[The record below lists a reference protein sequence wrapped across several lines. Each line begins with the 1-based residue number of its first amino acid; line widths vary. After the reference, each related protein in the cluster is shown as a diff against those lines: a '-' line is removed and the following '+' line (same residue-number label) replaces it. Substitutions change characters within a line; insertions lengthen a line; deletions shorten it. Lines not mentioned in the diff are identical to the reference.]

1 MILQALYDYYQRK
14 AADPDSNIAP
24 RGFERK
30 DIPFII
36 VIDKEGN
43 FINLEDTRSG
53 EGKQKRAKTFLVLKT
68 KGRTGSKASETANI
82 FWDHWGYVLGQP
94 KEKDEKKSAEQ
105 LSEDAKKQNNTFV
118 TQVRQLSMKYP
129 ENDQFAAV
137 CKLFDQEYQIQK
149 ILEHE
154 NWKECYKIPG
164 CNLSFR
170 VAGEANIVAE
180 HDDLSQQVEVKVES
194 DSEVLTQSAD
204 GICLITGERLPI
216 AILHSVTSIP
226 GGKSGGK
233 LVGFQKNSGYDSYY
247 KEQGLNAPISKKAED
262 AYTTALN
269 VLLGRD
275 SKNKFKIADTSVV
288 FWSQKQSDFENQ
300 FSFFFSAPPKDDPDQ
315 NIREVKALFEA
326 IHTGKLNTEGD
337 TPFYILGLA
346 PNAARISIR
355 FWKTG
360 KVADFAKNIAKHFE
374 DLEIVRSKNDE
385 KEYFSLFNLLSNVSF
400 EFKVDNVPPN
410 LAGKVI
416 ESVLDGTKYPDTL
429 QQQCIRRI
437 KAEQHVNRIRA
448 AILKAYLNRKETIYN
463 TNEKLITMSLDLENK
478 NQGYLCGRLF
488 AVLEKIQE
496 DAQPGI
502 NSTIKDRYYGAASTT
517 PVTVFGRLLNLSNH
531 HLAKLGGGSK
541 TYYEKMIQEI
551 MTGVSSNGLPS
562 HLSLDDQSRFAI
574 GYYHQRQDL
583 FTKKDKNN

>member
-14 AADPDSNIAP
+14 AADPESNIAP
-24 RGFERK
+24 KGYEWK
-30 DIPFII
+30 EIPFII

-53 EGKQKRAKTFLVLKT
+53 EGRLRRAKSFLVLKT
-68 KGRTGSKASETANI
+68 KGRPGSKASEIANVL
-82 FWDHWGYVLGQP
+82 WDHWGYVLGQP
-94 KEKDEKKSAEQ
+94 KDATEKAQ
-105 LSEDAKKQNNTFV
+105 GDAIKQNNTFV
-118 TQVRQLSMKYP
+118 SQIIQISKKYP
-129 ENDQFAAV
+129 ANDQFAAV
-137 CKLFDQEYQIQK
+137 CKFYENGDSIPSLLQQ
-149 ILEHE
+149 E

-170 VAGEANIVAE
+170 IVGESGIVAE
-180 HDDLSQQVEVKVES
+180 HDDLRKDVEADNFS
-194 DSEVLTQSAD
+194 DDLEQTQGTD
-204 GICLITGERLPI
+204 GVCLITGEKLPI
-216 AILHSVTSIP
+216 AILHSATSIP

-233 LVGFQKNSGYDSYY
+233 LVGFQKNSGYDSYN
-247 KEQGLNAPISKKAED
+247 KEQGLNAPVSKKAED

-269 VLLGRD
+269 VLLGKD
-275 SKNKFKIADTSVV
+275 SKNKFNIADTTVI
-288 FWSQKQSDFENQ
+288 FWSQKQNDFENQ
-300 FSFFFSAPPKDDPDQ
+300 FAFFFSAPPKDDPDQ
-315 NIREVKALFEA
+315 NIREVKALFES
-326 IHTGKLNTEGD
+326 IHTGKLNAEGD
-337 TPFYILGLA
+337 TQFYILGLA
-346 PNAARISIR
+346 PNAARVSIR

-360 KVADFAKNIAKHFE
+360 KVVDFATNIAKHFE
-374 DLEIVRSKNDE
+374 DLEIVRSKNDQ

-400 EFKVDNVPPN
+400 EFKVDNIPPS

-416 ESVLDGTKYPDTL
+416 ESMLDGTKYPDTL

-437 KAEQHVNRIRA
+437 RAEQNVNRIRA
-448 AILKAYLNRKETIYN
+448 AILKAYLNRKGRIYIS
-463 TNEKLITMSLDLENK
+463 NEKLITMSLDLDNK

-502 NSTIKDRYYGAASTT
+502 NATIKDRYYGAASST

-531 HLAKLGGGSK
+531 HLAKLSSGSK

-551 MTGVSSNGLPS
+551 MTGVSSNGLPA

-574 GYYHQRQDL
+574 GYYHQRQEL
-583 FTKKDKNN
+583 FTKKEKNN

>member
-1 MILQALYDYYQRK
+1 MILRALYDYYQRK

-24 RGFERK
+24 RGFEWK
-30 DIPFII
+30 EIPFII
-36 VIDKEGN
+36 VIDNEGK
-43 FINLEDTRSG
+43 FINLDDTRSS

-68 KGRTGSKASETANI
+68 KGRPGSKASEIANVL
-82 FWDHWGYVLGQP
+82 WDHWGYVLGQP
-94 KEKDEKKSAEQ
+94 KDETEKAIG
-105 LSEDAKKQNNTFV
+105 DAKKQNNTFV
-118 TQVRQLSMKYP
+118 SQVKQLSAKYP
-129 ENDQFAAV
+129 ENDQFSAV
-137 CKLFDQEYQIQK
+137 CKFYENEDSIPLLLQ
-149 ILEHE
+149 HE

-164 CNLSFR
+164 CNLTFKI
-170 VAGEANIVAE
+170 AGESDIVAE
-180 HDDLSQQVEVKVES
+180 HDDLRNEVEVSNAS
-194 DSEVLTQSAD
+194 DDEEQTQAAE
-204 GICLITGERLPI
+204 GVCLITGEKLPI
-216 AILHSVTSIP
+216 AILHSATSLP

-247 KEQGLNAPISKKAED
+247 KEQGLNAPVSKKAED

-269 VLLGRD
+269 VLLGKD

-288 FWSQKQSDFENQ
+288 FWSQKQNDFENH

-315 NIREVKALFEA
+315 NIREVKALFES

-337 TPFYILGLA
+337 TQFYILGLA

-360 KVADFAKNIAKHFE
+360 KVSDFATNIAKHFE
-374 DLEIVRSKNDE
+374 DLEIVRSKSDE

-437 KAEQHVNRIRA
+437 RAEQHVNRIRA

-463 TNEKLITMSLDLENK
+463 TNEKLITMSLDLENN

-502 NSTIKDRYYGAASTT
+502 NSTIKDRYYGAASST

-551 MTGVSSNGLPS
+551 MTEVSSNGLPA

-574 GYYHQRQDL
+574 GYYHQRQYL
-583 FTKKDKNN
+583 FTSKKKDE

>member
-14 AADPDSNIAP
+14 AADPDSSIAP

-36 VIDKEGN
+36 VIDKDGN
-43 FINLEDTRSG
+43 FINLEDTRTG
-53 EGKQKRAKTFLVLKT
+53 EGRQRRAKTFLVLKM
-68 KGRTGSKASETANI
+68 KGRPGSKASAIANI
-82 FWDHWGYVLGQP
+82 LWDHWGYVLGQP
-94 KEKDEKKSAEQ
+94 KEKDDKKSVEQ
-105 LSEDAKKQNNTFV
+105 LREDAKKQNRTFV
-118 TQVRQLSMKYP
+118 AQTKQLSEKYA
-129 ENDQFAAV
+129 ENYQFAAV
-137 CKLFDQEYQIQK
+137 SKFFDQEDQIQK
-149 ILEHE
+149 VLEHE

-170 VAGEANIVAE
+170 IAGEVNIVAE
-180 HDDLSQQVEVKVES
+180 HDDLLMEVEVVVES
-194 DSEVLTQSAD
+194 DSEVQTQSAE
-204 GICLITGERLPI
+204 GICMITGERLPI

-275 SKNKFKIADTSVV
+275 SKNKFRIADTSVI
-288 FWSQKQSDFENQ
+288 FWSQQQSDFENQ

-315 NIREVKALFEA
+315 NIREVKALFES
-326 IHTGKLNTEGD
+326 IQTGKLITEGN

-355 FWKTG
+355 FWKSG
-360 KVADFAKNIAKHFE
+360 KVSDFAKNIAKHFE
-374 DLEIVRSKNDE
+374 DLEIIRGKNDE
-385 KEYFSLFNLLSNVSF
+385 REYFSLFNLLSNVSF

-437 KAEQHVNRIRA
+437 RAEQHVNRIRA
-448 AILKAYLNRKETIYN
+448 AILKAYLNRKETIYSS
-463 TNEKLITMSLDLENK
+463 NEKLIAMSLDRENK

-502 NSTIKDRYYGAASTT
+502 NATIKDRYYGAASST

-541 TYYEKMIQEI
+541 TYFEKMIQEI
-551 MTGVSSNGLPS
+551 MTGVSSNGLPA

-583 FTKKDKNN
+583 FTKKEKNN

>member
-30 DIPFII
+30 QIPFII
-36 VIDKEGN
+36 VIDNEGN

-53 EGKQKRAKTFLVLKT
+53 EGRQKRAKSFLVIKT
-68 KGRTGSKASETANI
+68 KSRTGSKASETANV
-82 FWDHWGYVLGQP
+82 FWDHWGYILSQP
-94 KEKDEKKSAEQ
+94 KDETNKAK
-105 LSEDAKKQNNTFV
+105 EDAKKQNYTFV
-118 TQVRQLSMKYP
+118 AQVKLISDKYP
-129 ENDQFAAV
+129 ENSQFEAV
-137 CKLFDQEYQIQK
+137 CKFYEQAENIRKL
-149 ILEHE
+149 LEHE

-170 VAGEANIVAE
+170 IAGEFDIVAE
-180 HDDLSQQVEVKVES
+180 HNDLHKEVDAANVPNE
-194 DSEVLTQSAD
+194 EEQTQTAE
-204 GICLITGERLPI
+204 GVCLITGKKLPI
-216 AILHSVTSIP
+216 AILHSATSLP

-233 LVGFQKNSGYDSYY
+233 IVGFQKNSGYDSYY
-247 KEQGLNAPISKKAED
+247 KEQGMNAPISKKAED

-275 SKNKFKIADTSVV
+275 SKNKFKIADTSVL
-288 FWSQKQSDFENQ
+288 FWAQQETDFENH
-300 FSFFFSAPPKDDPDQ
+300 FPFFFSAPPKDDPDQ
-315 NIREVKALFEA
+315 NTREVKALFES
-326 IHTGKLNTEGD
+326 IHSGKLNIEGD
-337 TPFYILGLA
+337 TQFYILGLA

-360 KVADFAKNIAKHFE
+360 KVADFATNIAKHFE

-385 KEYFSLFNLLSNVSF
+385 KEYFSLFNLLSHVSF

-416 ESVLDGTKYPDTL
+416 ESILDGTKYPDTL

-437 KAEQHVNRIRA
+437 RAEQHVNRIRA
-448 AILKAYLNRKETIYN
+448 AILKAYLNRKEKIYN
-463 TNEKLITMSLDLENK
+463 STEKLITMALDLENK

-502 NSTIKDRYYGAASTT
+502 NSTIKDRYYGAASST
-517 PVTVFGRLLNLSNH
+517 PVTVFARLLNLSNH

-551 MTGVSSNGLPS
+551 MNGVNSNGLPA

>member
-1 MILQALYDYYQRK
+1 M
-14 AADPDSNIAP
+14 
-24 RGFERK
+24 
-30 DIPFII
+30 
-36 VIDKEGN
+36 
-43 FINLEDTRSG
+43 
-53 EGKQKRAKTFLVLKT
+53 VLKT
-68 KGRTGSKASETANI
+68 KGRTGSKAYETANV
-82 FWDHWGYVLGQP
+82 FWDHWGYVLGLP
-94 KEKDEKKSAEQ
+94 KDETEKAI
-105 LSEDAKKQNNTFV
+105 EDAKKQNQTFV
-118 TQVRQLSMKYP
+118 AQVKQLSEKYG
-129 ENDQFAAV
+129 ENNQFAAV
-137 CKLFDQEYQIQK
+137 CKLLDQEEQIQK

-154 NWKECYKIPG
+154 NWKDCYKIPG

-170 VAGEANIVAE
+170 LAGESGIVSE
-180 HDDLSQQVEVKVES
+180 HDDLRNEVEVVNILDDE
-194 DSEVLTQSAD
+194 EQTQAQE
-204 GICLITGERLPI
+204 GICLITGEKLPI
-216 AILHSVTSIP
+216 AILHSATSIP

-247 KEQGLNAPISKKAED
+247 KEQGLNAPVSKKAED

-269 VLLGRD
+269 VLLGKD

-288 FWSQKQSDFENQ
+288 FWSQKQNDFESQ
-300 FSFFFSAPPKDDPDQ
+300 FSSFFSASPKDDPDQ
-315 NIREVKALFEA
+315 NIREVKALFES

-360 KVADFAKNIAKHFE
+360 KVADFATNIAKHFE

-463 TNEKLITMSLDLENK
+463 SNEKLITMSLDLDNK

-496 DAQPGI
+496 DAQGTANI
-502 NSTIKDRYYGAASTT
+502 RERFYGAFSST
-517 PVTVFGRLLNLSNH
+517 PVTTFSTLMKLKNH
-531 HLAKLGGGSK
+531 HLAKIGGRGK

-551 MTGVSSNGLPS
+551 MTGVSSNGLPA